1 MVTLL
6 SKGKCCERKLLNS
19 ILLSKFLQL
28 VLNHRN
34 CIARHRH
41 LRPQGTYFAG
51 HIRLLRSC
59 LGFFFFSFFFFK
71 LHPYAVW
78 FCFLFVFFWYLDFF
92 FWFFF
97 LFVWFYICHNTPFFI
112 IYIYNLFVIIYVRLT
127 QKLNKE
133 NGYNSLFLTS
143 LSASGLKKYYKII
156 K

>member
-51 HIRLLRSC
+51 HILLLRSC
-59 LGFFFFSFFFFK
+59 LGFFFFSFFF
-71 LHPYAVW
+71 LTISLRCLV
-78 FCFLFVFFWYLDFF
+78 LLSFF
-92 FWFFF
+92 FFGILIFFSF
-97 LFVWFYICHNTPFFI
+97 FYLFGFIYVIIPPFII
-112 IYIYNLFVIIYVRLT
+112 IYIYIICSWLYMSDLL
-127 QKLNKE
+127 K
-133 NGYNSLFLTS
+133 NSTRKMVTIVYF
-143 LSASGLKKYYKII
+143 
-156 K
+156 

>member
-51 HIRLLRSC
+51 HILLLRSC
-59 LGFFFFSFFFFK
+59 HGFFFFSFFF
-71 LHPYAVW
+71 LTTSLRCLV
-78 FCFLFVFFWYLDFF
+78 LLSLSFF
-92 FWFFF
+92 FGILIFFLIFFF
-97 LFVWFYICHNTPFFI
+97 YFFGFIYVIIPPFLLY
-112 IYIYNLFVIIYVRLT
+112 IYIIC
-127 QKLNKE
+127 
-133 NGYNSLFLTS
+133 S
-143 LSASGLKKYYKII
+143 
-156 K
+156 

>member
-59 LGFFFFSFFFFK
+59 LGFFFFSFFCFNYILTLFGFAFSFF
-71 LHPYAVW
+71 LVSW
-78 FCFLFVFFWYLDFF
+78 FF

-97 LFVWFYICHNTPFFI
+97 YLFGFIYVIIPPFLL
-112 IYIYNLFVIIYVRLT
+112 YIYNLFVIIYVRLT

>member
-59 LGFFFFSFFFFK
+59 LGFFFFSFF
-71 LHPYAVW
+71 
-78 FCFLFVFFWYLDFF
+78 CFNYILTLFGFAFSLFFFWYLDFF
-92 FWFFF
+92 SFFYLFGFIYVIIPPF
-97 LFVWFYICHNTPFFI
+97 LL
-112 IYIYNLFVIIYVRLT
+112 YIYNLFVIIYVRLT

>member
-51 HIRLLRSC
+51 HILLLRSC
-59 LGFFFFSFFFFK
+59 HGFFFFSFFF
-71 LHPYAVW
+71 LTTSLRCLV
-78 FCFLFVFFWYLDFF
+78 LLSLFF
-92 FWFFF
+92 FFLVSWFFFLIFF

-112 IYIYNLFVIIYVRLT
+112 IYIYIICSWLYMSDLL
-127 QKLNKE
+127 K
-133 NGYNSLFLTS
+133 NSTRKMVTIVYF
-143 LSASGLKKYYKII
+143 
-156 K
+156 

>member
-51 HIRLLRSC
+51 HILLLRSC
-59 LGFFFFSFFFFK
+59 LGFFFFSFF
-71 LHPYAVW
+71 
-78 FCFLFVFFWYLDFF
+78 LFNYILTLFGFAFSFF
-92 FWFFF
+92 FFGILIFF
-97 LFVWFYICHNTPFFI
+97 LIFFYLFGFIYVIIPPFLLY
-112 IYIYNLFVIIYVRLT
+112 IYIICSWLYMSDLL
-127 QKLNKE
+127 K
-133 NGYNSLFLTS
+133 NSTRKMVTIVYF
-143 LSASGLKKYYKII
+143 
-156 K
+156 

>member
-51 HIRLLRSC
+51 HILLLRSC
-59 LGFFFFSFFFFK
+59 LGFFFFSFF
-71 LHPYAVW
+71 
-78 FCFLFVFFWYLDFF
+78 LFNYILTLFGFAFSLFF
-92 FWFFF
+92 FLVSWFFSDFF